1 MKLLMENWR
10 EYLEELENT
19 SDVSIPKKFYIS
31 IYFDEKYRP
40 DIMKNLGDNKVVK
53 VPGDSSS
60 DIVGFS
66 DNPSNF
72 MQMHGSIRDATI
84 VMSGKDFAEIN
95 DSVVKIE
102 YGNPNFFAQDGL
114 KAFYRVTEKNQASKE
129 HAQRVMDII
138 VTITDHDF
146 QETMEKITR
155 EKASPFEVN
164 AMRAFFTDWDT
175 KEAMGNALYDN
186 LENIW
191 NVDTLYKT
199 MVPVLEKLIASDR
212 IDSWKREIL
221 EKYITPDFVRI
232 LMYLGLESAGKNYEE
247 ENEWVV
253 DTNVM
258 NVPAS
263 SIIYIAGPAVKTKKI
278 FNKMKQGDLSKAE
291 RFGLRSE
298 MDKMDK
304 IMDAIE
310 KYDLENKY
318 KKVIITDMGT
328 FNAAKNKWQKRKREL
343 QYGVQ
348 EMPKAA
354 E

>member
-1 MKLLMENWR
+1 
-10 EYLEELENT
+10 
-19 SDVSIPKKFYIS
+19 
-31 IYFDEKYRP
+31 
-40 DIMKNLGDNKVVK
+40 MKNLADNKVVK

-84 VMSGKDFAEIN
+84 VMNGKDFAEIN

-114 KAFYRVTEKNQASKE
+114 KALYRVTEKNQENKD
-129 HAQRVMDII
+129 HANRIMDII
-138 VTITDHDF
+138 VTIPDSDF
-146 QETMEKITR
+146 KETMEKITR
-155 EKASPFEVN
+155 EKAPPSEIN
-164 AMRAFFTDWDT
+164 AMQHFFTDWDA

-199 MVPVLEKLIASDR
+199 MVPALEKLIASDK

-221 EKYITPDFVRI
+221 EKYITPDFVRM
-232 LMYLGLESAGKNYEE
+232 LMYLGLTSAGKNYEE

-258 NVPAS
+258 NVPPS
-263 SIIYIAGPAVKTKKI
+263 STIYIAGPAVKTKKI
-278 FNKMKQGDLSKAE
+278 FNKMKQGDLSKQE
-291 RFGLRSE
+291 QFGLKSE
-298 MDKMDK
+298 VNKMDK

-310 KYDLENKY
+310 KYDLESKY
-318 KKVIITDMGT
+318 KKIIITDMGT

-343 QYGVQ
+343 KYGVQ
-348 EMPKAA
+348 ELPKAA

>member
-1 MKLLMENWR
+1 MENWR
-10 EYLEELENT
+10 SYLKELENI

-53 VPGDSSS
+53 IPGDSSS

-84 VMSGKDFAEIN
+84 VMNGKDFAEIN

-102 YGNPNFFAQDGL
+102 YDDPKFFAQDGL
-114 KAFYRVTEKNQASKE
+114 KALYRVMEKNQDNKD
-129 HAQRVMDII
+129 HAQRVMEII
-138 VTITDHDF
+138 VSITDEDF

-155 EKASPFEVN
+155 EKASPSEIN
-164 AMRAFFTDWDT
+164 AMQVFFSSWEVQ
-175 KEAMGNALYDN
+175 EAMGTALYDN

-191 NVDTLYKT
+191 NVETLYKT
-199 MVPVLEKLIASDR
+199 MVPALEKLIASDK
-212 IDSWKREIL
+212 IDSWRREIL
-221 EKYITPDFVRI
+221 EKYITTDFVSM
-232 LMYLGLESAGKNYEE
+232 LMYLGLLKAGKNYEE

-258 NVPAS
+258 NVPPS
-263 SIIYIAGPAVKTKKI
+263 STIYIAGPAVKTKKI

-291 RFGLRSE
+291 RFGLKFE

-310 KYDLENKY
+310 KYDLESKY
-318 KKVIITDMGT
+318 KKIIITDLGT
-328 FNAAKNKWQKRKREL
+328 FNAAQRKWQKRKREL
-343 QYGVQ
+343 KYGIQ
-348 EMPKAA
+348 ELPKAA

>member
-1 MKLLMENWR
+1 MENWR
-10 EYLEELENT
+10 SYLKELENI

-31 IYFDEKYRP
+31 LYFDEKYRP
-40 DIMKNLGDNKVVK
+40 DIMKNLADNKVVK

-72 MQMHGSIRDATI
+72 MQMHGFIRDATI
-84 VMSGKDFAEIN
+84 VMNGKEFAEIN

-114 KAFYRVTEKNQASKE
+114 KALYRVMEKNQDSKD

-155 EKASPFEVN
+155 EKAPPFEVN
-164 AMRAFFTDWDT
+164 AMQVFFSSWDA

-191 NVDTLYKT
+191 NVETLYKT
-199 MVPVLEKLIASDR
+199 MVPVLEKLIASDKL
-212 IDSWKREIL
+212 DSWRREIL

-232 LMYLGLESAGKNYEE
+232 LMQLGLISAGKNYEE

-258 NVPAS
+258 NVPPS
-263 SIIYIAGPAVKTKKI
+263 SILYISGPAVKTKKI
-278 FNKMKQGDLSKAE
+278 FNKMKKGDLSKAE
-291 RFGLRSE
+291 RFGLKSE
-298 MDKMDK
+298 IDKMDK

-310 KYDLENKY
+310 KYDLESKY
-318 KKVIITDMGT
+318 KKIIITDMGT
-328 FNAAKNKWQKRKREL
+328 FNAAKNKWNKRKREL
-343 QYGVQ
+343 KYGVQ

>member
-1 MKLLMENWR
+1 
-10 EYLEELENT
+10 
-19 SDVSIPKKFYIS
+19 
-31 IYFDEKYRP
+31 
-40 DIMKNLGDNKVVK
+40 
-53 VPGDSSS
+53 
-60 DIVGFS
+60 
-66 DNPSNF
+66 
-72 MQMHGSIRDATI
+72 MQMHGNIRDATI
-84 VMSGKDFAEIN
+84 VMNGKDFAEIN

-102 YGNPNFFAQDGL
+102 YGDPNFFAQDGL
-114 KAFYRVTEKNQASKE
+114 KALYRVMEKNQDSKD
-129 HAQRVMDII
+129 HAQRVMEII
-138 VTITDHDF
+138 VSITDHDF
-146 QETMEKITR
+146 KETMEKITR
-155 EKASPFEVN
+155 EKASPSEVN
-164 AMRAFFTDWDT
+164 AMQDFFSSAPYYT
-175 KEAMGNALYDN
+175 MGNALYDN

-199 MVPVLEKLIASDR
+199 MVPALEKLIASDK
-212 IDSWKREIL
+212 IDSWRREIL
-221 EKYITPDFVRI
+221 EKYITPDFVRM

-258 NVPAS
+258 NVPPS
-263 SIIYIAGPAVKTKKI
+263 STIYIAGPAVKTKKI
-278 FNKMKQGDLSKAE
+278 FNKMKKGDLSKAE
-291 RFGLRSE
+291 RFGLKSE
-298 MDKMDK
+298 IGKMDK